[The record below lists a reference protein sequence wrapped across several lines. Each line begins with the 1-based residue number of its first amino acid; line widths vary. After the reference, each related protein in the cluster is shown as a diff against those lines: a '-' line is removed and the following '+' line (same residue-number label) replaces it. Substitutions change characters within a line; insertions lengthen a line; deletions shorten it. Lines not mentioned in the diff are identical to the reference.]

1 MRISG
6 AVKKRARN
14 VDPAALSAGQLSDGT
29 SEKTAEIEKLGKLVK
44 TARKLL
50 SAYSVKRGADG
61 KIVTHR
67 QRLIKRGILKHYADA
82 PLERLHVFFGV
93 RAAYRDAASVLFKQA
108 AHYRYCRAF
117 SRAVYAEKSKKLA
130 TPYAEAEIAHRADI
144 AEGFREISNLYD
156 ILHHFFLSDRRLFY
170 VCHRSDGEGY
180 HTINIVPCKG
190 KVVNL
195 FFVKFTLRTP

>member
-14 VDPAALSAGQLSDGT
+14 VNPAALSAGQLSDGT

-50 SAYSVKRGADG
+50 PAYSVKRGADR
-61 KIVTHR
+61 KIVAYR

-130 TPYAEAEIAHRADI
+130 TPYAEAESRTARISPKDFVRFLISMIFCIVFSFRIDVCFMSAVGPTAKDI
-144 AEGFREISNLYD
+144 TRLTLYPAKVRLS
-156 ILHHFFLSDRRLFY
+156 ICFL
-170 VCHRSDGEGY
+170 
-180 HTINIVPCKG
+180 
-190 KVVNL
+190 
-195 FFVKFTLRTP
+195 